1 MVKYTDFNPQTIR
14 LIEPE
19 NDNLVYCGR
28 IDDEDRTA
36 PVFVMPGSF
45 VRVTFS
51 GSSWIRA
58 VVVNRR
64 QWGESWVGVL
74 ADKKQARVRIERDGM
89 PEVITLAENL
99 SRDELHEVTFFKR
112 MDQCHEY
119 VFLGFLV
126 EYAARIERG
135 RQLSRKKIEFYGDS
149 VTSGEVSEAIAYVGQ
164 PDPIHN
170 GEYHN
175 AYFSYAWAT
184 ARMLHAQAHFVSQ
197 GGIAL
202 MDGTGYYADGRI
214 GIESCFDKIYFDTQ
228 AESAKAD
235 ADRMKKWNFARY
247 TPHVVVVAIGQN
259 DSFPQDVMKED
270 YCGEKAQEWREHYKK
285 WILSL
290 RRSYPRA
297 WIVLTTTI
305 LYHHP
310 SWDRSIGKVCAE
322 INDPKIVHFL
332 FKETGRGTP
341 GHVRAPEA
349 MNMALELAGFIE
361 SLSVQVWEE

>member
-1 MVKYTDFNPQTIR
+1 MEKYTNYDPQQVR

-28 IDDEDRTA
+28 IDDADRTA

-45 VRVTFS
+45 VRISFC

-64 QWGESWVGVL
+64 RWGESWAGVL
-74 ADKKQARVRIERDGM
+74 ADRKQGRVRIEKEDE
-89 PEVITLAENL
+89 PEEILLAENL
-99 SRDELHEVTFFKR
+99 SRDEVHEVTFFKR

-119 VFLGFLV
+119 IFLGFLM
-126 EYAARIERG
+126 EYGARVERG
-135 RQLSRKKIEFYGDS
+135 RALPRKKIEFYGDS
-149 VTSGEVSEAIAYVGQ
+149 VTAGEVSEATEYVRQ
-164 PDPIHN
+164 PDPAHN

-175 AYFSYAWAT
+175 SYFSFAWAA
-184 ARMLHAQAHFVSQ
+184 ARQLHAQAHLVAQ

-214 GIESCFDKIYFDTQ
+214 GMESCFDRIYFDPQ
-228 AESAKAD
+228 AVSVKKD
-235 ADRMKKWNFARY
+235 TDRSRKWNFARY
-247 TPHVVVVAIGQN
+247 TPHVVVAAIGQN
-259 DSFPQDVMKED
+259 DAWPKDWMKED
-270 YCGEKAQEWREHYKK
+270 YYGEEAQKWREHYKK

-290 RRSYPRA
+290 RRVYPRA

-310 SWDRSIGKVCAE
+310 GWDRSIGRVCAE

-332 FKETGRGTP
+332 FEETGRGTP
-341 GHVRAPEA
+341 GHVRVQEA
-349 MNMALELAGFIE
+349 MNMALELSGFIE
-361 SLSVQVWEE
+361 SLSPQVWE